1 MKITV
6 IASTKPN
13 HISKKEE
20 LENFSGHAAGVCYM
34 PDTFETLMNEPG
46 EKTLRRV
53 NQTKSSGHHS
63 VYDHETISLQ
73 LEGIP
78 KILAMLLNNEKMYTT
93 SEKSARYTKMQ
104 LTEKEQKLFT
114 KWHEIYKNKIKDL
127 YQAKYPTFFT
137 DSRIDKL
144 ALENARY
151 LNSIFT
157 PTFLIYT
164 CSYRQ
169 LNILYSF
176 LQKEINRENKNAI
189 YERLTPYMIEF
200 CELIK
205 TNTPYFDEYLARNE
219 KQRGFSL
226 INNTKYVV
234 EEHFGDTYS
243 VTYKAATPN
252 LAQALRHRTLNYN
265 FNIPEN
271 IEFYV
276 PLIIKDDKNL
286 VNEWINDLT
295 SLKDNFPQGILLEV
309 NEMGTLDNF
318 ILKLKERKCTFA
330 QLEIE
335 RTSTEV
341 LNKYVEG
348 LKRSNHPRYEELKAY
363 THGSRCTFP
372 DYTCPC
378 PCGVLEGINGTRKF

>member
-13 HISKKEE
+13 YVATKEE

-34 PDTFETLMNEPG
+34 PDTFETLMNEPK
-46 EKTLRRV
+46 EKTDRRII
-53 NQTKSSGHHS
+53 QTKSGGHHS
-63 VYDHETISLQ
+63 VYDHENISFQ
-73 LEGIP
+73 LEGVP
-78 KILAMLLNNEKMYTT
+78 KLLAMLLNNEKMYTT
-93 SEKSARYTKMQ
+93 SEKSARYTKME
-104 LTEKEQKLFT
+104 LSEKEQTLFN
-114 KWHEIYKNKIKDL
+114 KWLEVFKNKIKDL
-127 YQAKYPTFFT
+127 YQAKYPNFFT
-137 DSRIDKL
+137 DKRIEKL

-157 PTFLIYT
+157 PTFLVYT

-176 LQKEINRENKNAI
+176 LQKEINRENKNI
-189 YERLTPYMIEF
+189 LMERLTPYMQEF
-200 CELIK
+200 CDLIK
-205 TNTPYFDEYLARNE
+205 QNTPYFDEYLARNE

-226 INNTKYVV
+226 FNQTRYVV
-234 EEHFGDTYS
+234 EEHYGDTYS
-243 VTYKAATPN
+243 TTYLATTPN
-252 LAQALRHRTLNYN
+252 IAQAMRHRTLNYTV
-265 FNIPEN
+265 NIPEKY
-271 IEFYV
+271 EYYV
-276 PLIIKDDKNL
+276 PIILRDDENL
-286 VNEWINDLT
+286 TKEWLADID

-341 LNKYVEG
+341 LTKYVEG
-348 LKRSNHPRYEELKAY
+348 LKAANHPRYNELKAY
-363 THGSRCTFP
+363 NCGSRCTFP

-378 PCGVLEGINGTRKF
+378 PCGIIEGIKGTRKF